1 MHVAKTLLLLL
12 LALTGNNVFAQF
24 TINGN
29 AIQNSCNCYTLTENV
44 NAQQGSIWRNERI
57 DLRQSF
63 DFTFQVFLGCN
74 DVNGADGI
82 AFVLQPISTS
92 VGTSG
97 GGMGYQNVAPAVGVT
112 LDTYQNSAE
121 DNDPTYDHIAIQ
133 LNGDIDH
140 NSSATLT
147 PITRISASNDNVED
161 CQNHVLRI
169 TWDATSKTLSAF
181 FDGQL
186 RVSAV
191 NDFINTTFAGNPLVY
206 WGFTGATG
214 GLANQQKFC
223 TSLSPNF
230 YFLPGQARCVN
241 DPITFSDSTV
251 SFAEPVIRDWNFGDG
266 SPTVNNVVNPTHT
279 YTTAGN
285 YTVVMTATG
294 PDGCRAIRQQQ
305 VTVGDFPVPNFT
317 YTAPVCNNNQIT
329 LTDSSVITY
338 GTLSSWNWV
347 HDNNSI
353 GNTSSIIS
361 SLPFGEQT
369 VGHYVISSL
378 GCKSD
383 TIFKPIKLIQSPG
396 IRMYFSDT
404 CQNASSLFT
413 GIELSPVQGIQSWRW
428 SFGDG
433 QSGTANPIQ
442 HRYTNAGDYPIT
454 LYAVSADGCVSDTL
468 EDEISIAPLAAF
480 AGYDTLVARNQ
491 PVQLMASGGNIYQW
505 SPSFGLDDPN
515 ARNPVATL
523 TQDMTYYLKVFT
535 ENGCIG
541 FDTLNIIV
549 YDGPEIYVPNVFT
562 PNGDGLNDLFSAFP
576 VGMKSVQYFSVY
588 NRLGLLIFTSNNRF
602 QKWDGKFKGT
612 KQPTGTYV
620 WVADG
625 VDYRGQRI
633 QRKGT
638 VLLLN

>member
-1 MHVAKTLLLLL
+1 
-12 LALTGNNVFAQF
+12 
-24 TINGN
+24 
-29 AIQNSCNCYTLTENV
+29 
-44 NAQQGSIWRNERI
+44 
-57 DLRQSF
+57 
-63 DFTFQVFLGCN
+63 
-74 DVNGADGI
+74 
-82 AFVLQPISTS
+82 
-92 VGTSG
+92 
-97 GGMGYQNVAPAVGVT
+97 
-112 LDTYQNSAE
+112 
-121 DNDPTYDHIAIQ
+121 
-133 LNGDIDH
+133 
-140 NSSATLT
+140 
-147 PITRISASNDNVED
+147 
-161 CQNHVLRI
+161 
-169 TWDATSKTLSAF
+169 
-181 FDGQL
+181 
-186 RVSAV
+186 
-191 NDFINTTFAGNPLVY
+191 
-206 WGFTGATG
+206 
-214 GLANQQKFC
+214 
-223 TSLSPNF
+223 
-230 YFLPGQARCVN
+230 
-241 DPITFSDSTV
+241 
-251 SFAEPVIRDWNFGDG
+251 
-266 SPTVNNVVNPTHT
+266 
-279 YTTAGN
+279 
-285 YTVVMTATG
+285 
-294 PDGCRAIRQQQ
+294 
-305 VTVGDFPVPNFT
+305 
-317 YTAPVCNNNQIT
+317 
-329 LTDSSVITY
+329 
-338 GTLSSWNWV
+338 
-347 HDNNSI
+347 
-353 GNTSSIIS
+353 
-361 SLPFGEQT
+361 
-369 VGHYVISSL
+369 
-378 GCKSD
+378 
-383 TIFKPIKLIQSPG
+383 
-396 IRMYFSDT
+396 MYFSDT